1 MDNVKEAFQRVKQ
14 DISFLK
20 EEMGF
25 LKEGLIETREKM
37 VELCSILASFN
48 QKITNLELKNTSTQE
63 AQKTTSSTHTSTN
76 TTVIKPL
83 KAQNMPISTGNE
95 GASTDRQTDRQTD
108 VSTQKTP
115 ENTFEDASE
124 LLESLDTIKREL
136 RIKFKRLTEQELLVF
151 SRLYQLDEEKGFTDY
166 KTLSEDL
173 NLTESSIRDYIGRL
187 IKKGIPVDK
196 KRVNNK
202 NIHLSISANLKKIAS
217 LSTILQLRSL

>member
-1 MDNVKEAFQRVKQ
+1 MDERKIKIAFQKIKEEI
-14 DISFLK
+14 DFLK
-20 EEMGF
+20 RN
-25 LKEGLIETREKM
+25 IEFIKT
-37 VELCSILASFN
+37 ELS
-48 QKITNLELKNTSTQE
+48 
-63 AQKTTSSTHTSTN
+63 KTTKYLENLSTHKDKIQAHSTIPS
-76 TTVIKPL
+76 THKEVFKSLKP
-83 KAQNMPISTGNE
+83 QNSRISIGNR